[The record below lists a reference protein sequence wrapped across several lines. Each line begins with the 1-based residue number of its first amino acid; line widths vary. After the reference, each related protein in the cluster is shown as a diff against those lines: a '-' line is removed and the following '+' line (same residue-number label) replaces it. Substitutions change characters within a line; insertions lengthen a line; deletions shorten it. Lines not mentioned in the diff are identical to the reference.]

1 MIERIVRIGPMWPR
15 VEAESPAEKG
25 KRRKNPT
32 NPLPRSRRHKKR
44 DGDEEEKGMRPAH
57 VDVRV

>member
-25 KRRKNPT
+25 KRRKNPA
-32 NPLPRSRRHKKR
+32 NPLPKSKRHDR
-44 DGDEEEKGMRPAH
+44 DESDEDEEGTSPAR